1 MVTKTRDKVVQTAAA
16 FRLLADPTRCR
27 ILLLLSRNPEGMCVS
42 EISEALDMT
51 QSATSHQLGKLE
63 RNGVLSSFRDG
74 QMICYEIATSI
85 RAKAIIKVLKIIH
98 G

>member
-1 MVTKTRDKVVQTAAA
+1 MVVKTREKVVQTAAA
-16 FRLLADPTRCR
+16 FRLLSDPTRCR
-27 ILLLLSRNPEGMCVS
+27 MLLLLSRNSEGMCVS
-42 EISEALDMT
+42 EISEALDMS

-74 QMICYEIATSI
+74 QMICYEIASSL
-85 RAKAIIKVLKIIH
+85 RAKAIIRVLKSIH

>member
-1 MVTKTRDKVVQTAAA
+1 MVVKTREKVIQTAMA
-16 FRLLADPTRCR
+16 FRILSDPTRCR
-27 ILLLLSRNPEGMCVS
+27 MLLLLSRNPEGICVS
-42 EISEALDMT
+42 EISDALGMS

-63 RNGVLSSFRDG
+63 RNGVLTSYRDG
-74 QMICYEIATSI
+74 QMICYEIASSL

>member
-1 MVTKTRDKVVQTAAA
+1 MVTKTRDRVLQTAAA

-27 ILLLLSRNPEGMCVS
+27 MLLLLSRHPEGMCVS
-42 EISEALDMT
+42 EISEALDMS

-63 RNGVLSSFRDG
+63 RNGVLSSYREG
-74 QMICYEIATSI
+74 QMICYEISSSM
-85 RAKAIIKVLKIIH
+85 RSKAIIKVLKIIH